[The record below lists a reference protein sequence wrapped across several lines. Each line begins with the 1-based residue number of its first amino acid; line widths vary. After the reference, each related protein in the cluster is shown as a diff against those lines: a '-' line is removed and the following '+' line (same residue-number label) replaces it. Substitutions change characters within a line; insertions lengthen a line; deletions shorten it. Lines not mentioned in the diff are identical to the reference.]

1 VSVGQLNPAYQCQ
14 CQVTVPL
21 MHLGEDTGL
30 CQGCNYIYDENLYE
44 MRLRQ
49 HTPNYTY
56 DTLDDFLRVFD
67 PQYAALA

>member
-1 VSVGQLNPAYQCQ
+1 
-14 CQVTVPL
+14 